1 MDASRRHRCSSMLVD
16 MRASD
21 RVGGWYL
28 RTSAKVAL
36 AMLVLLLGIFIVAFI
51 LK

>member
-1 MDASRRHRCSSMLVD
+1 VRT
-16 MRASD
+16 SD

-36 AMLVLLLGIFIVAFI
+36 AMLLLLVVIFLVA
-51 LK
+51 LVLS